1 MFTIRWR
8 RSARDELATE
18 WINADSAL
26 RKAITVATHEIEKAL
41 SGNPETQGESRP
53 KLRRIFFHAPL
64 GVLFKV
70 NAEKATVMILHVWV
84 Y

>member
-8 RSARDELATE
+8 RSARDELATR
-18 WINADSAL
+18 WLDADSAL
-26 RKAITVATHEIEKAL
+26 RKAITVATHQIEKEL
-41 SGNPETQGESRP
+41 SKDPDTKGESRP
-53 KLRRIFFHAPL
+53 KDRRIFFHAPL

-70 NAEKATVMILHVWV
+70 KAENATVVILHVWV

>member
-8 RSARDELATE
+8 RSARDELTTL
-18 WINADSAL
+18 WIGADSAL
-26 RKAITVATHEIEKAL
+26 RKAITVATHQIEQEL
-41 SGNPETQGESRP
+41 SKNPETKGESRP
-53 KLRRIFFHAPL
+53 NDRRIFFHAPL

-70 NAEKATVMILHVWV
+70 NVDKATVVILHVWV

>member
-8 RSARDELATE
+8 RSARDELATR
-18 WINADSAL
+18 WIDADSAL
-26 RKAITVATHEIEKAL
+26 RKAITVATHEIEKEL
-41 SGNPETQGESRP
+41 SKNPETKGESRP
-53 KLRRIFFHAPL
+53 NDRRIFFYAPL

-70 NAEKATVMILHVWV
+70 NAEKATVVILHVWA

>member
-8 RSARDELATE
+8 RSARDELATR

-26 RKAITVATHEIEKAL
+26 RKAITVATYAIEKAL
-41 SGNPETQGESRP
+41 AQNPEEKGESRP
-53 KLRRIFFHAPL
+53 NSRRIYFHAPL

-70 NAEKATVMILHVWV
+70 NAEKATVIILHVWV

>member
-8 RSARDELATE
+8 KSARDELATQ

-26 RKAITVATHEIEKAL
+26 RKAITVASHEIETAL
-41 SGNPETQGESRP
+41 THDPETKGESRP
-53 KLRRIFFHAPL
+53 NRRRIFFHAPL

-70 NAEKATVMILHVWV
+70 NAEKTTAMILHVWV